1 MSNEVAITFG
11 DLQQMAVTMSK
22 SGMFG
27 KTPDQ
32 MLSLMLIAQAEG
44 MHPACAA
51 MEYDII
57 QGRPSLRGQAAL
69 ARFQQS
75 GGSIKWIER
84 SDKRAKATFTHPK
97 GGELT
102 IDWTIERAVKMN
114 LVNKDNWKKQ
124 PAVMLT
130 WRCIA
135 EGVRAVYPAC
145 LNRMYL
151 SEEVQ
156 DFEPPKERNI
166 TPEPETIVNISNIS
180 EDKPRL
186 FEPEP
191 EITAKETDIERAARL
206 TKEAGF
212 TTIEKAKRFNAVNGD
227 VSKYCDETEKYLAEK
242 EDAGF
247 SLETPLTVEE
257 MIVKLEEYSRDESLP
272 QTALREIQDALEA
285 DEQDPEKLD
294 ALLNK
299 VKTAKK

>member
-1 MSNEVAITFG
+1 MSNEIIPFN

-44 MHPACAA
+44 IHPACAA

-57 QGRPSLRGQAAL
+57 QGRPALRGQAAL

-84 SDKRAKATFTHPK
+84 SDKRAKATFSHPK

-102 IDWTIERAVKMN
+102 IDWTMERAAKMG
-114 LVNKDNWKKQ
+114 LSCKDNWKKQ
-124 PAVMLT
+124 PEVMLT

-156 DFEPPKERNI
+156 DFEAPKERNI
-166 TPEPETIVNISNIS
+166 TQEPETYVDFSH
-180 EDKPRL
+180 EEQE
-186 FEPEP
+186 EPGPIIE
-191 EITAKETDIERAARL
+191 ETDIERASRL

-212 TTIEKAKRFNAVNGD
+212 TTTEKAKRFSAVKGD
-227 VSKYCDETEKYLAEK
+227 VAKYCEETEKYIAAK
-242 EDAGF
+242 KSEDPEFA
-247 SLETPLTVEE
+247 LETPLSVEE
-257 MIVKLEEYSRDESLP
+257 MVLKIEEYSHDETLPVRALDEIKNAIEIDERDP
-272 QTALREIQDALEA
+272 V
-285 DEQDPEKLD
+285 KLSN
-294 ALLNK
+294 LLNK
-299 VKTAKK
+299 IKTAKK